1 MTRPKKKTTP
11 SRKTRTNPSEHL
23 RQRILDDAKTLKV
36 PLSAEFLDAA
46 LARADQEGLAH
57 LNFLEL
63 IFGEP
68 AARSRQRAIERRIR
82 EAKFREDKNL
92 TDFDWKFNGQV
103 IDRAQ
108 IEQLATGEF
117 LRRHENLVMV
127 GQSGVGKSHLLQAL
141 ARHYCE
147 LGYRVRYTTSADLLE
162 DLRASLA
169 DQTLP
174 HRIGYWSRF
183 DLVIIDEFGFDR
195 IERSECPQAANLF
208 YKVIDARSGQRS
220 TALATNID
228 FEAWSEYL
236 GDPPLAMAFLDRI
249 VDGAILLKIC
259 GKSYRARPRQ
269 ETVCGQSRCR
279 IRTMPGIDY
288 PELRRQITMREVL
301 DLIGFQPT
309 SHRGPQLRGPCLIPS
324 CPSTSDRSFSV
335 HLTRQVYHCFACRS
349 RGNALDSLGCR
360 PRLAHLPGCGG
371 PLARYKVQ
379 HCISRPITQPL
390 SWPPLTA
397 KLAPFPACATPRSA

>member
-1 MTRPKKKTTP
+1 MTRPKKTTTP
-11 SRKTRTNPSEHL
+11 TRKPRTSPSEHL
-23 RQRILDDAKTLKV
+23 RQRVLDDAQTLKI
-36 PLSAEFLDAA
+36 PLSAETLDVA
-46 LARADQEGLAH
+46 LGRADQEGLSH

-63 IFGEP
+63 ILGEP

-82 EAKFREDKNL
+82 EARFRDDRRLE
-92 TDFDWKFNGQV
+92 DFDWKFNGQA

-141 ARHYCE
+141 SRRYCE

-174 HRIGYWSRF
+174 RRIRYWSRF

-228 FEAWSEYL
+228 FEAWTEYL

-249 VDGAILLKIC
+249 VDGAILLKIR
-259 GKSYRARPRQ
+259 GKSYRA
-269 ETVCGQSRCR
+269 
-279 IRTMPGIDY
+279 
-288 PELRRQITMREVL
+288 
-301 DLIGFQPT
+301 
-309 SHRGPQLRGPCLIPS
+309 HRAKKPS
-324 CPSTSDRSFSV
+324 
-335 HLTRQVYHCFACRS
+335 A
-349 RGNALDSLGCR
+349 
-360 PRLAHLPGCGG
+360 
-371 PLARYKVQ
+371 
-379 HCISRPITQPL
+379 
-390 SWPPLTA
+390 A
-397 KLAPFPACATPRSA
+397 KADAA

>member
-1 MTRPKKKTTP
+1 
-11 SRKTRTNPSEHL
+11 
-23 RQRILDDAKTLKV
+23 LDDAQTLKL
-36 PLSAEFLDAA
+36 PLSADALDAA
-46 LARADQEGLAH
+46 LARADQEGLSH
-57 LNFLEL
+57 LHFLEL

-82 EAKFREDKNL
+82 EARFRDDRRLE
-92 TDFDWKFNGQV
+92 DFDWKFNGQA

-141 ARHYCE
+141 SRRYCE

-174 HRIGYWSRF
+174 RRIRYWSRF
-183 DLVIIDEFGFDR
+183 DLVVIDEFGFDR

-249 VDGAILLKIC
+249 VDGAILLKIR
-259 GKSYRARPRQ
+259 GKSYRA
-269 ETVCGQSRCR
+269 
-279 IRTMPGIDY
+279 
-288 PELRRQITMREVL
+288 
-301 DLIGFQPT
+301 
-309 SHRGPQLRGPCLIPS
+309 HRAKKPS
-324 CPSTSDRSFSV
+324 
-335 HLTRQVYHCFACRS
+335 A
-349 RGNALDSLGCR
+349 
-360 PRLAHLPGCGG
+360 
-371 PLARYKVQ
+371 
-379 HCISRPITQPL
+379 
-390 SWPPLTA
+390 A
-397 KLAPFPACATPRSA
+397 KTDAA